1 MTLGHASQN
10 HQPMHA
16 FSGCCLWVTCS
27 LHSNRQ
33 TAVAALLHV
42 RACRYAVL
50 CMHSTCWF
58 CGSRNICLHYLLY
71 QPVVAPHAICVCHLL
86 YDLLW
91 QPCRAVPCRACHHH
105 VFGLLLMPVNFTP
118 RAIVQPGPRPALL
131 KPCAWP
137 AAGKTKIL
145 DNVRRTNVQDGEA
158 GGITQQIGAT
168 YVPEDALL
176 KRTHAL
182 RKSGEESNLKLP
194 GLLIIDTPGTPL
206 LLAVASAP

>member
-1 MTLGHASQN
+1 ML
-10 HQPMHA
+10 
-16 FSGCCLWVTCS
+16 CC
-27 LHSNRQ
+27 
-33 TAVAALLHV
+33 
-42 RACRYAVL
+42 
-50 CMHSTCWF
+50 
-58 CGSRNICLHYLLY
+58 
-71 QPVVAPHAICVCHLL
+71 
-86 YDLLW
+86 
-91 QPCRAVPCRACHHH
+91 AVPCHACHHD
-105 VFGLLLMPVNFTP
+105 VLKRFRTRGL
-118 RAIVQPGPRPALL
+118 GPPKTLPALF

-206 LLAVASAP
+206 LLAMASAP